1 MILGLFGKTL
11 RAGGATGGKWIRGEI
26 LCYTDGEGV
35 FQTPAAGGD
44 CSGDGRADGS
54 GPVDVVGTGAGGG
67 GAGDTT
73 GGIVVVEKRSAT
85 RWGSLL
91 LVISKLPRH

>member
-44 CSGDGRADGS
+44 CSGDGCAAGS
-54 GPVDVVGTGAGGG
+54 GGTVVGTGAGGG
-67 GAGDTT
+67 GAAVTQ
-73 GGIVVVEKRSAT
+73 VAK
-85 RWGSLL
+85 
-91 LVISKLPRH
+91 HM